1 MLDFFQHT
9 GAILSLKYKISDS
22 QYTFGSFK
30 HSHILSTV
38 LFLNLNLIKFFFS
51 DQGLRLDVVQVLG
64 EHHLEPDRRKIPEN
78 QKEQQGL
85 SGKDSISYLTI
96 VKNFIKLDT

>member
-9 GAILSLKYKISDS
+9 GTILSLKYKISNLN
-22 QYTFGSFK
+22 TLGSFK

-85 SGKDSISYLTI
+85 SGKDSIRYLTI